1 MNENRFF
8 PTPQEVGY
16 GNFNKPQLAALTFVR
31 DQIEA
36 GNYEFPTPKYE
47 VAQYIDL
54 VQKILNQ
61 SNWSLQKNETTW
73 TVKPRI

>member
-31 DQIEA
+31 EQLES
-36 GNYEFPTPKYE
+36 GNYEFPNPKYE
-47 VAQYIDL
+47 VAQYFDL
-54 VQKILNQ
+54 IQKVLNQ
-61 SNWSLQKNETTW
+61 SNWSLQKTDTTW
-73 TVKPRI
+73 KITPRV